1 MLDED
6 REINIVFDPSNE
18 KICLLASRKA
28 RLRRCK
34 PILCEVSMEGDADLF
49 EIDGEP
55 AEDATP
61 KTSLKASEARR
72 QRTPPSQSTPRQ

>member
-1 MLDED
+1 
-6 REINIVFDPSNE
+6 
-18 KICLLASRKA
+18 
-28 RLRRCK
+28 
-34 PILCEVSMEGDADLF
+34 MEGDADLF
-49 EIDGEP
+49 EIEGEP